1 MITSKTNPKIK
12 NLVKLQKASE
22 RREQNRILIE
32 GQREIERAQ
41 ACGFEIEQLYV
52 CEPLLREPVKVKAAF
67 TETVTEEVFDKIAYR
82 EGSDGLLAVA
92 IPKYKSLN
100 EFKPKKD
107 ALIIVLETVEKP
119 GNLGAVMRTADAAG
133 VDAVIVADPATDLYN
148 PNAIRASIGCIFS
161 VPVYACSTEE
171 CIKWLKQ
178 NGITLGRGCRPKHH
192 HPHERHR
199 RLAQRVGH
207 HGHCHLRGCPP
218 KEKEM
223 KKDYFLLHLS
233 VFIAGFTGVLGRLI
247 TLDSAIL
254 VWWRMATA
262 ALIMWAFLLI
272 TKQLNNY
279 KLNNLLQ
286 MGGVGMLLCLH
297 WVFFYASIKASNV
310 SIGVVCFSLVGFFTA
325 LFEPIIN
332 RHRFSGREFL
342 FSLLTILGIY
352 LIFQFDAR
360 YRLGIVLGVVSSA
373 LYALFAIANQ
383 RVGKHYEAK
392 NMLLWEMVG
401 GLIGLT
407 CLLPLYN
414 IFIPVGQLYPVG
426 MDYAYLAFMVVVC
439 TIGLCLLQIIVLQR
453 IPAFTVNLTYN
464 LEPVYSIILS
474 MFIFSEY
481 KELNF
486 SFCIGIAL
494 IIISVVLQT
503 WSEIRRR
510 KVIT

>member
-1 MITSKTNPKIK
+1 
-12 NLVKLQKASE
+12 
-22 RREQNRILIE
+22 
-32 GQREIERAQ
+32 
-41 ACGFEIEQLYV
+41 
-52 CEPLLREPVKVKAAF
+52 
-67 TETVTEEVFDKIAYR
+67 
-82 EGSDGLLAVA
+82 
-92 IPKYKSLN
+92 
-100 EFKPKKD
+100 
-107 ALIIVLETVEKP
+107 
-119 GNLGAVMRTADAAG
+119 
-133 VDAVIVADPATDLYN
+133 
-148 PNAIRASIGCIFS
+148 
-161 VPVYACSTEE
+161 
-171 CIKWLKQ
+171 
-178 NGITLGRGCRPKHH
+178 
-192 HPHERHR
+192 
-199 RLAQRVGH
+199 
-207 HGHCHLRGCPP
+207 
-218 KEKEM
+218 M

-254 VWWRMATA
+254 VWWRMAA
-262 ALIMWAFLLI
+262 AAVIMWIYLRVLKWRGTDTRGVSLQRF
-272 TKQLNNY
+272 KFRDV
-279 KLNNLLQ
+279 LQ

-332 RHRFSGREFL
+332 KHRFSAREFL

-352 LIFQFDAR
+352 LIFHFDSR

-407 CLLPLYN
+407 CLIPLYN
-414 IFIPVGQLYPVG
+414 MFIPVGRLYPVG
-426 MDYAYLAFMVVVC
+426 MDYAYLAFMVVIC
-439 TIGLCLLQIIVLQR
+439 TIGLCLLQIIVLQK

-494 IIISVVLQT
+494 IILSVLLQT
-503 WSEIRRR
+503 YYEIKKRNA
-510 KVIT
+510 

>member
-1 MITSKTNPKIK
+1 
-12 NLVKLQKASE
+12 
-22 RREQNRILIE
+22 
-32 GQREIERAQ
+32 
-41 ACGFEIEQLYV
+41 
-52 CEPLLREPVKVKAAF
+52 
-67 TETVTEEVFDKIAYR
+67 
-82 EGSDGLLAVA
+82 
-92 IPKYKSLN
+92 
-100 EFKPKKD
+100 
-107 ALIIVLETVEKP
+107 
-119 GNLGAVMRTADAAG
+119 
-133 VDAVIVADPATDLYN
+133 
-148 PNAIRASIGCIFS
+148 
-161 VPVYACSTEE
+161 
-171 CIKWLKQ
+171 
-178 NGITLGRGCRPKHH
+178 
-192 HPHERHR
+192 
-199 RLAQRVGH
+199 
-207 HGHCHLRGCPP
+207 
-218 KEKEM
+218 M

-254 VWWRMATA
+254 VWWRMAA
-262 ALIMWAFLLI
+262 AAVIMFVYLRIVETHGRASLQRF
-272 TKQLNNY
+272 KFRDV
-279 KLNNLLQ
+279 LQ

-297 WVFFYASIKASNV
+297 WDASIKASNV

-332 RHRFSGREFL
+332 KHHFSGREFL

-352 LIFQFDAR
+352 LIFHFDSR
-360 YRLGIVLGVVSSA
+360 YRLGIALGVVSSA

-407 CLLPLYN
+407 CLIPLYN
-414 IFIPVGQLYPVG
+414 MFIPVGRLYPVG
-426 MDYAYLAFMVVVC
+426 MDYAYLAFMVVIC
-439 TIGLCLLQIIVLQR
+439 TIGLCLLQIIVLQK

-494 IIISVVLQT
+494 IILSVLLQT
-503 WSEIRRR
+503 YYEIKKRNA
-510 KVIT
+510 

>member
-1 MITSKTNPKIK
+1 
-12 NLVKLQKASE
+12 
-22 RREQNRILIE
+22 
-32 GQREIERAQ
+32 
-41 ACGFEIEQLYV
+41 
-52 CEPLLREPVKVKAAF
+52 
-67 TETVTEEVFDKIAYR
+67 
-82 EGSDGLLAVA
+82 
-92 IPKYKSLN
+92 
-100 EFKPKKD
+100 
-107 ALIIVLETVEKP
+107 
-119 GNLGAVMRTADAAG
+119 
-133 VDAVIVADPATDLYN
+133 
-148 PNAIRASIGCIFS
+148 
-161 VPVYACSTEE
+161 
-171 CIKWLKQ
+171 
-178 NGITLGRGCRPKHH
+178 
-192 HPHERHR
+192 
-199 RLAQRVGH
+199 
-207 HGHCHLRGCPP
+207 
-218 KEKEM
+218 M

-254 VWWRMATA
+254 VWWRMAA
-262 ALIMWAFLLI
+262 AAVIMWIYLRVLKWRG
-272 TKQLNNY
+272 TDTRGVSLQRY
-279 KLNNLLQ
+279 KFRDVLQ

-332 RHRFSGREFL
+332 KHRFSGREFL

-352 LIFQFDAR
+352 LIFHFDSR
-360 YRLGIVLGVVSSA
+360 YRLGIALGVVSSA

-407 CLLPLYN
+407 CLIPLYN
-414 IFIPVGQLYPVG
+414 MFIPVGRLYPVG
-426 MDYAYLAFMVVVC
+426 MDYAYLAFMVVIC
-439 TIGLCLLQIIVLQR
+439 TIGLCLLQIIVLQK

-494 IIISVVLQT
+494 IILSVLLQT
-503 WSEIRRR
+503 YYEIKKRNA
-510 KVIT
+510 

>member
-1 MITSKTNPKIK
+1 
-12 NLVKLQKASE
+12 
-22 RREQNRILIE
+22 
-32 GQREIERAQ
+32 
-41 ACGFEIEQLYV
+41 
-52 CEPLLREPVKVKAAF
+52 
-67 TETVTEEVFDKIAYR
+67 
-82 EGSDGLLAVA
+82 
-92 IPKYKSLN
+92 
-100 EFKPKKD
+100 
-107 ALIIVLETVEKP
+107 
-119 GNLGAVMRTADAAG
+119 
-133 VDAVIVADPATDLYN
+133 
-148 PNAIRASIGCIFS
+148 
-161 VPVYACSTEE
+161 
-171 CIKWLKQ
+171 
-178 NGITLGRGCRPKHH
+178 
-192 HPHERHR
+192 
-199 RLAQRVGH
+199 
-207 HGHCHLRGCPP
+207 
-218 KEKEM
+218 M

-254 VWWRMATA
+254 VWWRMAA
-262 ALIMWAFLLI
+262 AAVIMFLYLRVGGLLK
-272 TKQLNNY
+272 TNARGGTDARGASLQRFKFGDV
-279 KLNNLLQ
+279 LQ

-332 RHRFSGREFL
+332 RHKFSGREFL

-352 LIFQFDAR
+352 LIFHFDSR
-360 YRLGIVLGVVSSA
+360 YRLGIALGVVSSA

-407 CLLPLYN
+407 CLIPLYN
-414 IFIPVGQLYPVG
+414 MFIPVGRIYPVG

-439 TIGLCLLQIIVLQR
+439 TIGLCLLQIIVLQK

-494 IIISVVLQT
+494 IIISVFLQT
-503 WSEIRRR
+503 WSEVRR
-510 KVIT
+510 KQNYQNPQSH

>member
-1 MITSKTNPKIK
+1 
-12 NLVKLQKASE
+12 
-22 RREQNRILIE
+22 
-32 GQREIERAQ
+32 
-41 ACGFEIEQLYV
+41 
-52 CEPLLREPVKVKAAF
+52 
-67 TETVTEEVFDKIAYR
+67 
-82 EGSDGLLAVA
+82 
-92 IPKYKSLN
+92 
-100 EFKPKKD
+100 
-107 ALIIVLETVEKP
+107 
-119 GNLGAVMRTADAAG
+119 
-133 VDAVIVADPATDLYN
+133 
-148 PNAIRASIGCIFS
+148 
-161 VPVYACSTEE
+161 
-171 CIKWLKQ
+171 
-178 NGITLGRGCRPKHH
+178 
-192 HPHERHR
+192 
-199 RLAQRVGH
+199 
-207 HGHCHLRGCPP
+207 
-218 KEKEM
+218 M

-254 VWWRMATA
+254 VWWRMAAA
-262 ALIMWAFLLI
+262 ALLMFLYLRF
-272 TKQLNNY
+272 TETHGCASLQRY
-279 KLNNLLQ
+279 KFRDILQ

-332 RHRFSGREFL
+332 KHKFSGREFL

-352 LIFQFDAR
+352 LIFQFDSR

-392 NMLLWEMVG
+392 NMLLWEMIG

-414 IFIPVGQLYPVG
+414 MFISVGRLYPVG
-426 MDYAYLAFMVVVC
+426 MDYAYLAFMVVIC
-439 TIGLCLLQIIVLQR
+439 TIGLCLLQIIVLQK

-503 WSEIRRR
+503 WSEIKKR
-510 KVIT
+510 KVKA

>member
-1 MITSKTNPKIK
+1 
-12 NLVKLQKASE
+12 
-22 RREQNRILIE
+22 
-32 GQREIERAQ
+32 
-41 ACGFEIEQLYV
+41 
-52 CEPLLREPVKVKAAF
+52 
-67 TETVTEEVFDKIAYR
+67 
-82 EGSDGLLAVA
+82 
-92 IPKYKSLN
+92 
-100 EFKPKKD
+100 
-107 ALIIVLETVEKP
+107 
-119 GNLGAVMRTADAAG
+119 
-133 VDAVIVADPATDLYN
+133 
-148 PNAIRASIGCIFS
+148 
-161 VPVYACSTEE
+161 
-171 CIKWLKQ
+171 
-178 NGITLGRGCRPKHH
+178 
-192 HPHERHR
+192 
-199 RLAQRVGH
+199 
-207 HGHCHLRGCPP
+207 
-218 KEKEM
+218 M
-223 KKDYFLLHLS
+223 KKDYLLLHLS
-233 VFIAGFTGVLGRLI
+233 VFIAGYTGVLGRLI

-254 VWWRMATA
+254 VWWRMAA
-262 ALIMWAFLLI
+262 AAVLMYLYLHVSARMQTRRRGADARGASLRRYGI
-272 TKQLNNY
+272 NDV
-279 KLNNLLQ
+279 LQ

-360 YRLGIVLGVVSSA
+360 YRLGIALGVVSSA
-373 LYALFAIANQ
+373 LYALFAITNQ
-383 RVGKHYEAK
+383 RVGKHYEPK

-407 CLLPLYN
+407 CLIPIYN
-414 IFIPVGQLYPVG
+414 MFIPVGRLYPVG
-426 MDYAYLAFMVVVC
+426 MDYPYLAFMVVVC
-439 TIGLCLLQIIVLQR
+439 TIGLCLLQIIVLQK

-503 WSEIRRR
+503 LSEVKRRS
-510 KVIT
+510 KA

>member
-1 MITSKTNPKIK
+1 
-12 NLVKLQKASE
+12 
-22 RREQNRILIE
+22 
-32 GQREIERAQ
+32 
-41 ACGFEIEQLYV
+41 
-52 CEPLLREPVKVKAAF
+52 
-67 TETVTEEVFDKIAYR
+67 
-82 EGSDGLLAVA
+82 
-92 IPKYKSLN
+92 
-100 EFKPKKD
+100 
-107 ALIIVLETVEKP
+107 
-119 GNLGAVMRTADAAG
+119 
-133 VDAVIVADPATDLYN
+133 
-148 PNAIRASIGCIFS
+148 
-161 VPVYACSTEE
+161 
-171 CIKWLKQ
+171 
-178 NGITLGRGCRPKHH
+178 
-192 HPHERHR
+192 
-199 RLAQRVGH
+199 
-207 HGHCHLRGCPP
+207 
-218 KEKEM
+218 M

-254 VWWRMATA
+254 VWWRMAAA
-262 ALIMWAFLLI
+262 ALLMFLYLRF
-272 TKQLNNY
+272 TETHSSASLQRY
-279 KLNNLLQ
+279 KFRDILQ

-332 RHRFSGREFL
+332 KHKFSGREFL

-352 LIFQFDAR
+352 LIFQFDSR

-414 IFIPVGQLYPVG
+414 VFIPVGRLYPVG
-426 MDYAYLAFMVVVC
+426 MDYAYLAFMVVIC
-439 TIGLCLLQIIVLQR
+439 TIGLCLLQIIVLQK

-503 WSEIRRR
+503 WSEVKKH
-510 KVIT
+510 KVKA

>member
-1 MITSKTNPKIK
+1 
-12 NLVKLQKASE
+12 
-22 RREQNRILIE
+22 
-32 GQREIERAQ
+32 
-41 ACGFEIEQLYV
+41 
-52 CEPLLREPVKVKAAF
+52 
-67 TETVTEEVFDKIAYR
+67 
-82 EGSDGLLAVA
+82 
-92 IPKYKSLN
+92 
-100 EFKPKKD
+100 
-107 ALIIVLETVEKP
+107 
-119 GNLGAVMRTADAAG
+119 
-133 VDAVIVADPATDLYN
+133 
-148 PNAIRASIGCIFS
+148 
-161 VPVYACSTEE
+161 
-171 CIKWLKQ
+171 
-178 NGITLGRGCRPKHH
+178 
-192 HPHERHR
+192 
-199 RLAQRVGH
+199 
-207 HGHCHLRGCPP
+207 
-218 KEKEM
+218 M

-254 VWWRMATA
+254 VWWRMAA
-262 ALIMWAFLLI
+262 AAVIMFLYLRVGGLLK
-272 TKQLNNY
+272 TNTRGGTDARGASLQRY
-279 KLNNLLQ
+279 KFGDVLQ

-332 RHRFSGREFL
+332 RHKFSGREFL

-352 LIFQFDAR
+352 LIFHFDSR
-360 YRLGIVLGVVSSA
+360 YRLGIVLGVISSA
-373 LYALFAIANQ
+373 IYALFAIANQ

-407 CLLPLYN
+407 CLIPLYN
-414 IFIPVGQLYPVG
+414 MFIPVGRIYPVG
-426 MDYAYLAFMVVVC
+426 MDYAYLAFMVVIC
-439 TIGLCLLQIIVLQR
+439 TIGLCLLQIIVLQK

-503 WSEIRRR
+503 WSEVRR
-510 KVIT
+510 KQNYQNPQNH

>member
-1 MITSKTNPKIK
+1 
-12 NLVKLQKASE
+12 
-22 RREQNRILIE
+22 
-32 GQREIERAQ
+32 
-41 ACGFEIEQLYV
+41 
-52 CEPLLREPVKVKAAF
+52 
-67 TETVTEEVFDKIAYR
+67 
-82 EGSDGLLAVA
+82 
-92 IPKYKSLN
+92 
-100 EFKPKKD
+100 
-107 ALIIVLETVEKP
+107 
-119 GNLGAVMRTADAAG
+119 
-133 VDAVIVADPATDLYN
+133 
-148 PNAIRASIGCIFS
+148 
-161 VPVYACSTEE
+161 
-171 CIKWLKQ
+171 
-178 NGITLGRGCRPKHH
+178 
-192 HPHERHR
+192 
-199 RLAQRVGH
+199 
-207 HGHCHLRGCPP
+207 
-218 KEKEM
+218 M

-254 VWWRMATA
+254 VWWRMAA
-262 ALIMWAFLLI
+262 AAVIMWIYLRVLKWRGTDTRGVSLQRFKFRDI
-272 TKQLNNY
+272 
-279 KLNNLLQ
+279 LQ

-332 RHRFSGREFL
+332 KHRFSGREFL

-352 LIFQFDAR
+352 LIFHFDSR
-360 YRLGIVLGVVSSA
+360 YRLGIALGVVSSA

-407 CLLPLYN
+407 CLIPLYN
-414 IFIPVGQLYPVG
+414 MFIPIGRLYPVG
-426 MDYAYLAFMVVVC
+426 MDYAYLAFMVVIC
-439 TIGLCLLQIIVLQR
+439 TIGLCLLQIIVLQK

-494 IIISVVLQT
+494 IILSVLLQT
-503 WSEIRRR
+503 YYEIKKRNA
-510 KVIT
+510 

>member
-1 MITSKTNPKIK
+1 
-12 NLVKLQKASE
+12 
-22 RREQNRILIE
+22 
-32 GQREIERAQ
+32 
-41 ACGFEIEQLYV
+41 
-52 CEPLLREPVKVKAAF
+52 
-67 TETVTEEVFDKIAYR
+67 
-82 EGSDGLLAVA
+82 
-92 IPKYKSLN
+92 
-100 EFKPKKD
+100 
-107 ALIIVLETVEKP
+107 
-119 GNLGAVMRTADAAG
+119 
-133 VDAVIVADPATDLYN
+133 
-148 PNAIRASIGCIFS
+148 
-161 VPVYACSTEE
+161 
-171 CIKWLKQ
+171 
-178 NGITLGRGCRPKHH
+178 
-192 HPHERHR
+192 
-199 RLAQRVGH
+199 
-207 HGHCHLRGCPP
+207 
-218 KEKEM
+218 M

-254 VWWRMATA
+254 VWWRMAA
-262 ALIMWAFLLI
+262 AAVIMFLYLRVGGLLK
-272 TKQLNNY
+272 TNARGETDARGASLQRFKFGDV
-279 KLNNLLQ
+279 LQ

-332 RHRFSGREFL
+332 RHKFSGREFL

-352 LIFQFDAR
+352 LIFHFDSR
-360 YRLGIVLGVVSSA
+360 YRLGIVLGVISSA
-373 LYALFAIANQ
+373 IYALFAIANQ

-392 NMLLWEMVG
+392 NMLLWEMIG

-407 CLLPLYN
+407 CLIPLYN
-414 IFIPVGQLYPVG
+414 MFIPVGRIYPVG
-426 MDYAYLAFMVVVC
+426 MDYAYLAFMVVIC
-439 TIGLCLLQIIVLQR
+439 TIGLCLLQIIVLQK

-503 WSEIRRR
+503 WSEVRR
-510 KVIT
+510 KQNFQNPQSH

>member
-1 MITSKTNPKIK
+1 
-12 NLVKLQKASE
+12 
-22 RREQNRILIE
+22 
-32 GQREIERAQ
+32 
-41 ACGFEIEQLYV
+41 
-52 CEPLLREPVKVKAAF
+52 
-67 TETVTEEVFDKIAYR
+67 
-82 EGSDGLLAVA
+82 
-92 IPKYKSLN
+92 
-100 EFKPKKD
+100 
-107 ALIIVLETVEKP
+107 
-119 GNLGAVMRTADAAG
+119 
-133 VDAVIVADPATDLYN
+133 
-148 PNAIRASIGCIFS
+148 
-161 VPVYACSTEE
+161 
-171 CIKWLKQ
+171 
-178 NGITLGRGCRPKHH
+178 
-192 HPHERHR
+192 
-199 RLAQRVGH
+199 
-207 HGHCHLRGCPP
+207 
-218 KEKEM
+218 M

-247 TLDSAIL
+247 TLESAIL
-254 VWWRMATA
+254 VWWRMAA
-262 ALIMWAFLLI
+262 AAVIMFLYLRVGGLLK
-272 TKQLNNY
+272 TNTRGASLQRY
-279 KLNNLLQ
+279 KFGDILQ

-332 RHRFSGREFL
+332 RHKFSGREFL

-352 LIFQFDAR
+352 LIFHFDSR
-360 YRLGIVLGVVSSA
+360 YRLGIVLGVISSA
-373 LYALFAIANQ
+373 IYALFAIANQ

-407 CLLPLYN
+407 CLIPLYN
-414 IFIPVGQLYPVG
+414 MFIPVGRIYPVG

-439 TIGLCLLQIIVLQR
+439 TIGLCLLQIIVLQK

-503 WSEIRRR
+503 WSEVRR
-510 KVIT
+510 KQNFQNPQSH

>member
-1 MITSKTNPKIK
+1 
-12 NLVKLQKASE
+12 
-22 RREQNRILIE
+22 
-32 GQREIERAQ
+32 
-41 ACGFEIEQLYV
+41 
-52 CEPLLREPVKVKAAF
+52 
-67 TETVTEEVFDKIAYR
+67 
-82 EGSDGLLAVA
+82 
-92 IPKYKSLN
+92 
-100 EFKPKKD
+100 
-107 ALIIVLETVEKP
+107 
-119 GNLGAVMRTADAAG
+119 
-133 VDAVIVADPATDLYN
+133 
-148 PNAIRASIGCIFS
+148 
-161 VPVYACSTEE
+161 
-171 CIKWLKQ
+171 
-178 NGITLGRGCRPKHH
+178 
-192 HPHERHR
+192 
-199 RLAQRVGH
+199 
-207 HGHCHLRGCPP
+207 
-218 KEKEM
+218 M

-254 VWWRMATA
+254 VWWRMAA
-262 ALIMWAFLLI
+262 AAVIMFLYLRVGGLLK
-272 TKQLNNY
+272 TNTRGGTDARGASLQRY
-279 KLNNLLQ
+279 KFQDILQ

-325 LFEPIIN
+325 LFEPIVN
-332 RHRFSGREFL
+332 KHRFSAREFL

-352 LIFQFDAR
+352 LIFHFDSR
-360 YRLGIVLGVVSSA
+360 YRLGIVLGVISSA

-407 CLLPLYN
+407 CLIPLYN
-414 IFIPVGQLYPVG
+414 MFIPVGRIYPVG
-426 MDYAYLAFMVVVC
+426 MDYAYLAFMVVIC
-439 TIGLCLLQIIVLQR
+439 TIGLCLLQIIVLQK

-503 WSEIRRR
+503 WSEVRR
-510 KVIT
+510 KQNFQNPQSH

>member
-1 MITSKTNPKIK
+1 
-12 NLVKLQKASE
+12 
-22 RREQNRILIE
+22 
-32 GQREIERAQ
+32 
-41 ACGFEIEQLYV
+41 
-52 CEPLLREPVKVKAAF
+52 
-67 TETVTEEVFDKIAYR
+67 
-82 EGSDGLLAVA
+82 
-92 IPKYKSLN
+92 
-100 EFKPKKD
+100 
-107 ALIIVLETVEKP
+107 
-119 GNLGAVMRTADAAG
+119 
-133 VDAVIVADPATDLYN
+133 
-148 PNAIRASIGCIFS
+148 
-161 VPVYACSTEE
+161 
-171 CIKWLKQ
+171 
-178 NGITLGRGCRPKHH
+178 
-192 HPHERHR
+192 
-199 RLAQRVGH
+199 
-207 HGHCHLRGCPP
+207 
-218 KEKEM
+218 M

-254 VWWRMATA
+254 VWWRMAAA
-262 ALIMWAFLLI
+262 ALIMWVYLRVSKRCGADARGADAFDASL
-272 TKQLNNY
+272 QRY
-279 KLNNLLQ
+279 KFKDILQ

-332 RHRFSGREFL
+332 KHKFSGREFL

-352 LIFQFDAR
+352 LIFQFDSR
-360 YRLGIVLGVVSSA
+360 YRLGIVLGIVSSA
-373 LYALFAIANQ
+373 LYALFAIVNQ

-414 IFIPVGQLYPVG
+414 AFIPVGRLYPVG

-439 TIGLCLLQIIVLQR
+439 TIGLCLLQIIVLQK

-503 WSEIRRR
+503 LSEIKRRQ
-510 KVIT
+510 KI

>member
-1 MITSKTNPKIK
+1 
-12 NLVKLQKASE
+12 
-22 RREQNRILIE
+22 
-32 GQREIERAQ
+32 
-41 ACGFEIEQLYV
+41 
-52 CEPLLREPVKVKAAF
+52 
-67 TETVTEEVFDKIAYR
+67 
-82 EGSDGLLAVA
+82 
-92 IPKYKSLN
+92 
-100 EFKPKKD
+100 
-107 ALIIVLETVEKP
+107 
-119 GNLGAVMRTADAAG
+119 
-133 VDAVIVADPATDLYN
+133 
-148 PNAIRASIGCIFS
+148 
-161 VPVYACSTEE
+161 
-171 CIKWLKQ
+171 
-178 NGITLGRGCRPKHH
+178 
-192 HPHERHR
+192 
-199 RLAQRVGH
+199 
-207 HGHCHLRGCPP
+207 
-218 KEKEM
+218 M
-223 KKDYFLLHLS
+223 KKDYLLLHLS

-254 VWWRMATA
+254 VWWRMAA
-262 ALIMWAFLLI
+262 AAVIMWLFLRVS
-272 TKQLNNY
+272 KQRGVDARGASIQQRYNFRDI
-279 KLNNLLQ
+279 LQ

-332 RHRFSGREFL
+332 KHKFSGREFL

-352 LIFQFDAR
+352 LIFQFDSR
-360 YRLGIVLGVVSSA
+360 YRLGIALGVISSA

-407 CLLPLYN
+407 CLIPLYN
-414 IFIPVGQLYPVG
+414 MFIPVGRIYPVG
-426 MDYAYLAFMVVVC
+426 MDYPYLAFMVVVC
-439 TIGLCLLQIIVLQR
+439 TIGLCLLQIIVLQK

-503 WSEIRRR
+503 WSEIKKR
-510 KVIT
+510 KVKA

>member
-1 MITSKTNPKIK
+1 
-12 NLVKLQKASE
+12 
-22 RREQNRILIE
+22 
-32 GQREIERAQ
+32 
-41 ACGFEIEQLYV
+41 
-52 CEPLLREPVKVKAAF
+52 
-67 TETVTEEVFDKIAYR
+67 
-82 EGSDGLLAVA
+82 
-92 IPKYKSLN
+92 
-100 EFKPKKD
+100 
-107 ALIIVLETVEKP
+107 
-119 GNLGAVMRTADAAG
+119 
-133 VDAVIVADPATDLYN
+133 
-148 PNAIRASIGCIFS
+148 
-161 VPVYACSTEE
+161 
-171 CIKWLKQ
+171 
-178 NGITLGRGCRPKHH
+178 
-192 HPHERHR
+192 
-199 RLAQRVGH
+199 
-207 HGHCHLRGCPP
+207 
-218 KEKEM
+218 M

-254 VWWRMATA
+254 VWWRMAA
-262 ALIMWAFLLI
+262 AAVIMWIYLRVLKWRG
-272 TKQLNNY
+272 TDTRGVSLQRY
-279 KLNNLLQ
+279 KFGDILQ

-332 RHRFSGREFL
+332 KHRFSGREFL

-352 LIFQFDAR
+352 LIFHFDSR

-407 CLLPLYN
+407 CLIPLYN
-414 IFIPVGQLYPVG
+414 HFIPVGRLYPVG
-426 MDYAYLAFMVVVC
+426 VDYAYLAFMVVIC
-439 TIGLCLLQIIVLQR
+439 TIGLCLLQIIVLQK

-503 WSEIRRR
+503 WSEIKRRQ
-510 KVIT
+510 KV